1 MATFGPRPQKQV
13 PTARAAKPAGN
24 VDAEWT
30 HDLHSLNNPPTG
42 PAPRGPKP
50 PRGHHQDRLHTALHG
65 SASSPALNHQF
76 NIIGSSKPGISIRGV
91 AGPYIV
97 VAKNLAQGTTVE
109 DIESAMAPI
118 GGVVLACTLIVEQP
132 KVIAEI
138 EFETRE
144 GADNVVATLNNQS
157 VSFPS
162 YLLVISAYHVS
173 ALGRR
178 QYLKCLSQDRCPSK

>member
-13 PTARAAKPAGN
+13 PVARAAKPAGN

-42 PAPRGPKP
+42 PVPRGLKAPRGG
-50 PRGHHQDRLHTALHG
+50 RQDRLHTALHG
-65 SASSPALNHQF
+65 SASSPALNNQF
-76 NIIGSSKPGISIRGV
+76 NIIGSSKSGISIRGV

-97 VAKNLAQGTTVE
+97 VAKNLAPGTTVE
-109 DIESAMAPI
+109 DIESAMVPI
-118 GGVVLACTLIVEQP
+118 GGAVLACTLIAEQP

-144 GADNVVATLNNQS
+144 GADNVVDTLNNQS
-157 VSFPS
+157 VSIPGE
-162 YLLVISAYHVS
+162 V
-173 ALGRR
+173 
-178 QYLKCLSQDRCPSK
+178 